1 MRKIFRDDT
10 HTQDLC
16 QRITQVRTETC
27 GVRGKSA
34 FAKALGLSPSTY
46 EYYESTRVPP
56 ADVLLR
62 IAAVG
67 GVDLTWLLT
76 GQAAAVPVAA
86 DHPILQRAARLL
98 ADSPQAAA
106 PLTAFLD
113 LLGKAMGFPQKENPS
128 ERGEEEGGI
137 AKPQAAGG
145 EGSPAATATPA
156 AATPAT
162 AAAPAAGDRAGW
174 VPVLGRSAAGVAQF
188 WSQADNAGGL
198 TQLAELIARQGKG
211 ERTQPMS
218 VSSAD
223 GAAPG
228 PVWLVTLD
236 SPDANDVAEFLAGP
250 DLKARYADAFALR
263 IDGDSMSPDI
273 RHGDLVVL
281 SPSAPA
287 QDGRAAV
294 VQLAGQIG
302 VTCKLFRRVGG
313 SVHLIPINDA
323 FPTQTFP
330 AGSVEWA
337 FRVLARVRL

>member
-1 MRKIFRDDT
+1 MEDT
-10 HTQDLC
+10 HTQDIC

-62 IAAVG
+62 IATVG

-76 GQAAAVPVAA
+76 GQVAAVPVAA

-106 PLTAFLD
+106 PLTAFMD
-113 LLGKAMGFPQKENPS
+113 LLSKAMSFPEKDIPTA
-128 ERGEEEGGI
+128 REEED

-145 EGSPAATATPA
+145 EGSPAAMATPA
-156 AATPAT
+156 TATPAT
-162 AAAPAAGDRAGW
+162 AAAGDRAAW

-287 QDGRAAV
+287 QDGRPAV

-302 VTCKLFRRVGG
+302 VTCKLFRRAGG

-337 FRVLARVRL
+337 FRVLSRVRL